1 MAFGAE
7 DEVRGEEGHLQDDKS
22 RCSVNRCAP
31 CPLHRSQKVSSG
43 TILIMGK
50 APNLNSLMEM

>member
-43 TILIMGK
+43 NHSYYGQG
-50 APNLNSLMEM
+50 P